1 MKLKSAKEI
10 EIGGALKQGTSI
22 ENKTGNWAV
31 FRPKAD
37 FNKCI
42 HCMRCVLF
50 CPDICIPSKAGKRL
64 ETTLDFCKGCG
75 ICSEVCPVKCIE
87 MVKDE

>member
-10 EIGGALKQGTSI
+10 EIGGALMSGTSI

-31 FRPKAD
+31 FRPKVD

-50 CPDICIPSKAGKRL
+50 CPDICIPSKADKRL
-64 ETTLDFCKGCG
+64 ETNLDFCKGCG
-75 ICSEVCPVKCIE
+75 ICSEVCPLKCIA
-87 MVKDE
+87 MVEK